1 MLGRIEFYIDGDWVK
16 PAEAG
21 AIDVLNPA
29 TEEVIGA
36 VGRGT
41 AKDVDSA
48 VKAARGAFPLFAA
61 TDKEER
67 IALIERIIAI
77 FEFGRVISRASSL
90 RRWARQ
96 SPLPIRRRPLVRCNT
111 SERPSTRCVAMRWSV
126 QCTARL
132 SCGSPLAFA
141 A

>member
-1 MLGRIEFYIDGDWVK
+1 MLGRTEFYIDGDWVK

-21 AIDVLNPA
+21 VIDVLNPA

-61 TDKEER
+61 TDQEER
-67 IALIERIIAI
+67 IALIERIMAI
-77 FEFGRVISRASSL
+77 FESRARDIASVISQEMGSPITFAYHQASAKSL
-90 RRWARQ
+90 RIALKSRSA
-96 SPLPIRRRPLVRCNT
+96 
-111 SERPSTRCVAMRWSV
+111 
-126 QCTARL
+126 
-132 SCGSPLAFA
+132 
-141 A
+141 